1 MGTKRGLKRN
11 NLELTLSD
19 VFLRHLHLLTVT
31 RGQLL
36 SPPAFILPEFLSRAL
51 GAQWAGKIS
60 IASVTATPGK
70 SQVGRRGT
78 WKGCDMEVS
87 AGTRFPE
94 TFRGDSFLASPSFWW
109 LPIALDVS
117 QLVTASLQSLP
128 LL

>member
-1 MGTKRGLKRN
+1 M
-11 NLELTLSD
+11 
-19 VFLRHLHLLTVT
+19 
-31 RGQLL
+31 
-36 SPPAFILPEFLSRAL
+36 IRAL
-51 GAQWAGKIS
+51 EAEWAGKIS
-60 IASVTATPGK
+60 IASVTVTPGK

-94 TFRGDSFLASPSFWW
+94 TFGGESFLASPGFWW

-117 QLVTASLQSLP
+117 QLVTASLQALP